1 MALSSTIRTL
11 RSRDITDA
19 IPFNVGQPSYVSDI
33 WTNTTVAYDVAIG
46 GLPFFYGINNE
57 RPYIRQTAPYK
68 KEQFD
73 NSKEPGEQTLEGW
86 WIRSQSSFHRGAGIK
101 FYDPSAGEEVDY
113 RFSDSEGVNVWT
125 KGEVTLLKNVTQT
138 HNITGTIAANG
149 RPKQQSHTIVWN
161 DIDGVLVLDE
171 YDVDKMF
178 QPRTGA
184 ITNKALTS
192 NVATLTSTAHTFT
205 VGMEVVVTGVD
216 ATFNGTYRITAVTA
230 NTFSYAKTAT
240 DVTSTAATGS
250 ATSNVIHF
258 IDYISGT
265 DEPVF
270 AICDDGTN
278 AYWVTNTG
286 GKLTVYKKA
295 LTGDSTTAAT
305 KMFDT
310 PSIVVA
316 NATMAFIK
324 ERIVMC
330 VNNSVY
336 EFSTTATAMPTAIY
350 TNSATDYQFTSI
362 AASGPAIY
370 VSGFRS
376 HQSSI
381 TKFTLTTAGAM
392 PTLTSA
398 TTAAEFPVGEIV
410 FRIYYYLGYML
421 IGTNKGVRAASVDDA
436 GSINY
441 GPLIVEVSEQPCF
454 DFAARDRFVWCA
466 TGVKGSPGLIRIDL
480 GQQLLTES
488 QALYGSTTLR
498 FAHANDVFYPNV
510 TGHDTTS
517 CAFIG
522 LTDQIFFTSAAGSEG
537 YAYCEDVNTY
547 VNSGYIQTGYIRYG
561 TLEPKNFKR
570 VRCRGDYDNGGLLI
584 SPVGSDGT
592 VYETAIYNSTI
603 GTPEINIINPPGSQE
618 YIGMRFT
625 LSRYED
631 PTDTASTLD
640 TTGPTFKGY
649 QIRAL
654 PATPRQHIIQLPL
667 YCYDVETDRYNVQVG
682 FDGRSWERIQALED
696 LETTGDEVIFQDFTT
711 GEQITVVIDQVSF
724 QRATPP
730 SGGFSGFG
738 GNLTVQVREVG

>member
-1 MALSSTIRTL
+1 
-11 RSRDITDA
+11 
-19 IPFNVGQPSYVSDI
+19 
-33 WTNTTVAYDVAIG
+33 
-46 GLPFFYGINNE
+46 
-57 RPYIRQTAPYK
+57 
-68 KEQFD
+68 
-73 NSKEPGEQTLEGW
+73 
-86 WIRSQSSFHRGAGIK
+86 
-101 FYDPSAGEEVDY
+101 
-113 RFSDSEGVNVWT
+113 VWD
-125 KGEVTLLKNVTQT
+125 G
-138 HNITGTIAANG
+138 
-149 RPKQQSHTIVWN
+149 
-161 DIDGVLVLDE
+161 IDGVLVLDE
-171 YDVDKMF
+171 YDVDKLF

-205 VGMEVVVTGVD
+205 VGMQVVVTGVD
-216 ATFNGTYRITAVTA
+216 ATFNGEYRITAVTA

-250 ATSNVIHF
+250 ATSDVIHF

-295 LTGDSTTAAT
+295 LTADSTTAAT

-316 NATMAFIK
+316 NATMEFIK

-336 EFSTTATAMPTAIY
+336 EFTTTAAAMPTAIY

-381 TKFTLTTAGAM
+381 LKFTLTTAGAM

-498 FAHANDVFYPNV
+498 FAHANDVFYPDV

-537 YAYCEDVNTY
+537 YGYCEDVNTY